1 MDWMNKVTGILQQY
15 AGANPSAPNAD
26 VNQHYDNVTQVVPKD
41 VLANGLSAAFNSD
54 QTPDFGQMISNL
66 FRQSSPEQKSGM
78 LNHLLSAASPGIL
91 AKVLPR
97 NASAIPMDG
106 TIQVTPEVAAQV
118 TPEQVQTMATEAH
131 KQNPS
136 IVDSMSNFYAQHPTL
151 VKALGATALTIAMS
165 KMSKR
170 AA

>member
-1 MDWMNKVTGILQQY
+1 MDWANEVTGILQQY
-15 AGANPSAPNAD
+15 EGGSPSHSDSD
-26 VNQHYDNVTQVVPKD
+26 VNQHYDNVAQAVPKE
-41 VLANGLSAAFNSD
+41 VLAKGLSAAFSSD
-54 QTPDFGQMISNL
+54 QTPGFGQMVSTL

-78 LNHLLSAASPGIL
+78 LNHLLSVVGPGVL

-97 NASAIPMDG
+97 NASANPAAPA
-106 TIQVTPEVAAQV
+106 QVSPEVATQV
-118 TPEQVQTMATEAH
+118 APEQVQTIATEAH

-136 IVDSMSNFYAQHPTL
+136 IVDSVSNFYAQHPTL
-151 VKALGATALTIAMS
+151 VKTLGATALTIAMS